1 MTRYPGPPLS
11 RRVAL
16 VAGGLLLGIACG
28 EILLRLVPFERVK
41 YEVRYGHFSGNLV
54 SRFLE
59 YDPVL
64 TFRNRRSASFPDAG
78 VEINSIG
85 LRGPEISPIKPSGKV
100 RVLCMGDSC
109 TFGGL
114 HPYPA
119 ILQSLLDQ
127 RAPGRYEVLNAGV
140 IGYTSLHGLEWLE
153 RDLASLRPDVVTLY
167 FGWNDMWRE
176 KDSAVRAWF
185 KSRIAGQQRPWLRS
199 YLWEAASRS
208 FVFIRNRY
216 SFGYSALQVTP
227 EQYRAVL
234 ERFAALGRERGFT
247 PIYLTAPAGFDDD
260 RTPDWLVRQG
270 FVARADSAPALRRT
284 YNRVVLEVAARERLP
299 LVDCAV
305 DFERAGGRALF
316 ENPEHDPI
324 HPNEQGY
331 RRIAQALAIAL
342 LNAPSSASA
351 SR

>member
-1 MTRYPGPPLS
+1 MS
-11 RRVAL
+11 EARRVPLGLRLAL
-16 VAGGLLLGIACG
+16 VAAGLMLGIAAG
-28 EILLRLVPFERVK
+28 EALFRIIPFERVK
-41 YEVRYGHFSGNLV
+41 YEIRYGHFSGNLV

-78 VEINSIG
+78 VRINSLG
-85 LRGPEISPIKPSGKV
+85 LRGDEVSIVKPVGKL
-100 RVLCMGDSC
+100 RVLCLGDSC

-119 ILQSLLDQ
+119 ILQSLLDR
-127 RAPGRYEVLNAGV
+127 RAPGRFEILNAGV

-185 KSRIAGQQRPWLRS
+185 KSRVAGERPPWMRS
-199 YLWEAASRS
+199 YLWEAVSRAL
-208 FVFIRNRY
+208 VFARN
-216 SFGYSALQVTP
+216 SFGFSQLQVTP
-227 EQYRAVL
+227 DQYRAVL
-234 ERFAALGRERGFT
+234 ERFAAIGRERGFT
-247 PIYLTAPAGFDDD
+247 PVYLTAPAGFDDD
-260 RTPDWLVRQG
+260 HTPDWLVQQG
-270 FVARADSAPALRRT
+270 FVARGDSAPALRRA
-284 YNRVVLEVAARERLP
+284 YNQVVIDVGARERLP
-299 LVDCAV
+299 IVDCAA
-305 DFERAGGRALF
+305 DFERGGGRALF
-316 ENPEHDPI
+316 EDPDRDPI

-331 RRIAQALAIAL
+331 RRIAEALADEL
-342 LNAPSSASA
+342 LRLNAPSSASA